1 MRLTRLSMTFILAA
15 TLINVGLTARSV
27 YNYTT
32 VMGDEAEAV
41 GDFAT
46 VYGYRAKAGLN
57 SVAMRG
63 VCEGSA
69 STCLGDGAY
78 GGGATALDNVN
89 IGDDNKVVN
98 ANDFGVASVG
108 RAVWANKLSSV
119 LGHNVTCAPQATCL
133 GESVTVNHWNSIG
146 LGRHAT
152 SSREMQFAVGSTQEP
167 IRELV
172 FSGGKVAIWN
182 GDGDPALNGPA
193 SNGASGS
200 LYLRTGEPTYSGP
213 RLYVKQGTTWVP
225 VS

>member
-1 MRLTRLSMTFILAA
+1 MRLTRLSLALILAA

-41 GDFAT
+41 GDFGT

-57 SVAMRG
+57 SVAVRG
-63 VCEGSA
+63 VCEGQA
-69 STCLGDGAY
+69 STCVGDGAY
-78 GGGATALDNVN
+78 GGGPTALDNTNV
-89 IGDDNKVVN
+89 GDDSKTQT
-98 ANDFGVASVG
+98 ATASGVTGVG
-108 RAVWANKLSSV
+108 RSQRLWQYSSA
-119 LGHNVTCAPQATCL
+119 LGHNVDCAPQATCL
-133 GESVTVNHWNSIG
+133 GESVYVTHWNTIAI
-146 LGRHAT
+146 GRHAT
-152 SSREMQFAVGSTQEP
+152 SSREMQLVVGSTQEP

-172 FSGGKVAIWN
+172 FSGGKVAIFN
-182 GDGDPALNGPA
+182 ADGDPALNGPA

-213 RLYVKQGTTWVP
+213 RLYVKQGATWVP